1 MPAVNCPTCRE
12 ELDIPNE
19 LVGREVRCAAC
30 QNIFTVPV
38 VSSRLSVPVVSRRA
52 PQTDD
57 DENRSL
63 EDGEPLTSPRRKP
76 GSSFGW
82 ILMIF
87 GLLSCCGVGC
97 GGFGVLMAIMMNPNF
112 KPYTA
117 DDGSFTA
124 IFPGKVTTNTDKT
137 DDGQTRFIA
146 ETRRKLPPEY
156 YYIQHVPVIKK
167 DDAETILKGAAD
179 KSVKQV
185 VGGVEMR
192 RSSTTIDGYPAVD
205 QMIEHGNGQQVTL
218 VRHILVGKRLYTI
231 GIVGTNGLDFVIDY
245 VDKYFSGF
253 QVKKKEGDAPAAKE

>member
-19 LVGREVRCAAC
+19 LVGRDVRCATC
-30 QNIFTVPV
+30 QNIFTVPE
-38 VSSRLSVPVVSRRA
+38 VSSRSNVPVVSRRT
-52 PQTDD
+52 PQADD
-57 DENRSL
+57 IENRSL
-63 EDGEPLTSPRRKP
+63 EDGERSTSKRRKA
-76 GSSFGW
+76 GSSVGW
-82 ILMIF
+82 
-87 GLLSCCGVGC
+87 

-124 IFPGKVTTNTDKT
+124 IFPGKVTTTTDKT
-137 DDGQTRFIA
+137 DDGQTRFSV

-156 YYIQHVPVIKK
+156 YYIQHIEITKK
-167 DDAETILKGAAD
+167 NDAEKTLKDVAD
-179 KSVKQV
+179 KAVKQV

-205 QMIEHGNGQQVTL
+205 QLIEHGNGQQVTL

-245 VDKYFSGF
+245 VDKFFSGF
-253 QVKKKEGDAPAAKE
+253 QVKKKEGEAAKE